1 MKDSICVRCSKILA
15 SPQSLWNHRQ
25 RCKEN
30 EIKDGK
36 FSLSNEQTTKPKID
50 STPPHR
56 ENVLVDIVKR
66 DKNQHTTPIS
76 PIKRINPKPDA
87 LTDSKPEQDSE
98 SESDSESTIFDS
110 DYKFEETDIS
120 ENDESNDPEE
130 LKAAFRNLYKKVY
143 NIKEYYN
150 NLVLILDELYNV
162 NCLTKEERDGIE
174 ISLQKRIRII

>member
-56 ENVLVDIVKR
+56 ENVLADIVKSVR

-76 PIKRINPKPDA
+76 PMKRINPKPDA
-87 LTDSKPEQDSE
+87 LTDFE
-98 SESDSESTIFDS
+98 SEKNSESESTIFGS
-110 DYKFEETDIS
+110 DYS
-120 ENDESNDPEE
+120 
-130 LKAAFRNLYKKVY
+130 LKRQIFLKKTSQM
-143 NIKEYYN
+143 I
-150 NLVLILDELYNV
+150 
-162 NCLTKEERDGIE
+162 
-174 ISLQKRIRII
+174 QKK